1 VGLAR
6 YEGLAEWY
14 DEVMRDPDERGALAV
29 SAYATL
35 ADLLGPGSGWILD
48 VGVGTG
54 LAAERVRRLGY
65 KPFGVDL
72 SFNQLQIASSRLP
85 VVQSDAA
92 RLPLADESVAN
103 AYSTFV
109 SSDLDD
115 LDATLREI
123 HRVLVPGGRYAS
135 ICVHPAFNG
144 GHSEIR
150 DDESVVVR
158 PGYAV
163 TGYRSGEQY
172 GSTIRSH
179 VGAWHRP
186 IAALINA
193 HLNAGFRLTNLV
205 ETGPAP
211 LPSILGIA
219 VQKPEGQRRRV

>member
-1 VGLAR
+1 VSVGLAR

-35 ADLLGPGSGWILD
+35 AELLGPGSGWILD

-65 KPFGVDL
+65 EPFGVDL
-72 SFNQLQIASSRLP
+72 SFDQLQIASRRLR

-92 RLPLADESVAN
+92 HLPLADGSVAN

-115 LDATLREI
+115 FEVALGEI
-123 HRVLVPGGRYAS
+123 YRVLEPGGRYVS
-135 ICVHPAFNG
+135 LCVHPAFNG
-144 GHSEIR
+144 GYSETR
-150 DDESVVVR
+150 DDESVVVS
-158 PGYAV
+158 PGYTA
-163 TGYRSGEQY
+163 TGYQSNEEY

-186 IAALINA
+186 LSALINA
-193 HLNAGFRLTNLV
+193 HLIAGFRLTKLV

-211 LPSILGIA
+211 LPSILGIT
-219 VQKPEGQRRRV
+219 VEKG